1 MRKLCFL
8 MILILTL
15 TTLPLGSFAEAQ
27 SFGEA
32 PMLAERVELGE
43 LPPVEERIPA
53 NPRVAIDFLEE
64 ELVPEVGKY
73 GGTVRNVSAS
83 VNWNPDIFIALS
95 ENLLNMASINSD
107 VIEPNIA

>member
-1 MRKLCFL
+1 

-64 ELVPEVGKY
+64 ELVRSLI
-73 GGTVRNVSAS
+73 T
-83 VNWNPDIFIALS
+83 DC
-95 ENLLNMASINSD
+95 
-107 VIEPNIA
+107 